1 MHTST
6 GLYEV
11 ARVMSMCICV
21 GRADV
26 CVRVLQMV
34 DELSGVVVSNSDF
47 VYSDVTKQELRSP
60 P

>member
-11 ARVMSMCICV
+11 ARAMSMCICV

-34 DELSGVVVSNSDF
+34 ELSGVVVSNSDF